1 MQNRARTA
9 TLTAGDGQEKEQN
22 DARWRE
28 AASLRAQFRGWVV
41 IWLAAENC
49 FRAYP
54 RSSTA
59 RRATGLTAPNSADM
73 AELIKQTDASRIRK
87 TRT

>member
-1 MQNRARTA
+1 MTA
-9 TLTAGDGQEKEQN
+9 DPGQEKEQN
-22 DARWRE
+22 DERWRE

-59 RRATGLTAPNSADM
+59 RRATGLTAPSSADM
-73 AELIKQTDASRIRK
+73 AELIKHADVSRTPK

>member
-1 MQNRARTA
+1 
-9 TLTAGDGQEKEQN
+9 LTADPGQEKEQN
-22 DARWRE
+22 DERWRE

-59 RRATGLTAPNSADM
+59 RRAIGLTAPSSADM
-73 AELIKQTDASRIRK
+73 AELIKHADASRTRK